1 MSIRSRASKYA
12 KARSFSPGE
21 EPARSPGSFRNWRL
35 TVVGGRA
42 KFGRASGTG
51 ERDRLRRID
60 NAAGDSPARNRR
72 RAIETSK
79 ETGGGGGRGGGGE
92 RMSKKSQWRGSQRPK
107 KGHRKLVDEERTKL
121 GRFSIIRMSPR
132 CTLSEERVSASSKIF

>member
-1 MSIRSRASKYA
+1 MMDEDEYPYIRNRSSKYA

-51 ERDRLRRID
+51 ERDRLRRVTTPLEIR
-60 NAAGDSPARNRR
+60 PARN
-72 RAIETSK
+72 
-79 ETGGGGGRGGGGE
+79 
-92 RMSKKSQWRGSQRPK
+92 
-107 KGHRKLVDEERTKL
+107 
-121 GRFSIIRMSPR
+121 
-132 CTLSEERVSASSKIF
+132 